1 MKATVFV
8 RVSTDE
14 RSLAEAL
21 YSSLKPDNVDFP
33 PGLSMK
39 MSLKDRSLE
48 VSLTSSITD
57 TLISTVDDVFEA
69 CGTSLLGIHSV
80 EG

>member
-48 VSLTSSITD
+48 FSLTSSITD

-69 CGTSLLGIHSV
+69 CGTSLLGIHSA